1 MVVPLR
7 SCSKYCAW
15 LWSDELH
22 LSHHVCDQEINPTL
36 GFCFGA
42 HHKLFC
48 PTSKVCYLETRHS
61 GGLGHRKQFFGA
73 SKYPC
78 LQQWRFSEVR
88 ASNYSKLW
96 NQWITFFS
104 RTVEAWF
111 VTVCAIFYSI
121 IVFLVIIT
129 LDLVVARLLQVLIY
143 QGSHSLS
150 EAKQITVLDKKN
162 SRKYFS
168 SLEDIYQGIK

>member
-1 MVVPLR
+1 M
-7 SCSKYCAW
+7 
-15 LWSDELH
+15 
-22 LSHHVCDQEINPTL
+22 
-36 GFCFGA
+36 
-42 HHKLFC
+42 
-48 PTSKVCYLETRHS
+48 
-61 GGLGHRKQFFGA
+61 
-73 SKYPC
+73 
-78 LQQWRFSEVR
+78 
-88 ASNYSKLW
+88 
-96 NQWITFFS
+96 
-104 RTVEAWF
+104 EAWF